1 VVAFVPRRR
10 TVVEVAALAAAVM
23 IAFEIGLT
31 HWFYLYIVWFFP
43 LVIVALALSHPPEST
58 AEDGSRLAS
67 AVVGSSG
74 AAPAPAV

>member
-1 VVAFVPRRR
+1 MFVPRRR
-10 TVVEVAALAAAVM
+10 GVGQTAALGAALL
-23 IAFEIGLT
+23 IAFQLSLT
-31 HWFYLYIVWFFP
+31 YWFYLYIVWFFP